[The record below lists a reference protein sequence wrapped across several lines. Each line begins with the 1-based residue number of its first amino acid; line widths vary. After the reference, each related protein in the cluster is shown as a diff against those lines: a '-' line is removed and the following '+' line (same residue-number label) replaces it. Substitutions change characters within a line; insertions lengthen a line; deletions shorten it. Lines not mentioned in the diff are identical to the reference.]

1 MTVIAGKVE
10 SDRIVIGSD
19 SQVTYGWQ
27 AKVGIDDSKLLVLQD
42 FIIGGAGH
50 LSHINYMQVFAEN
63 HRPLSSRK
71 RDVLE
76 FFVEFNEWADKKIKG
91 YESSNSW
98 LLAFDGRLISV
109 DHSLSTSYHEF
120 WAVGSGREY
129 ARTAMHLGHD
139 VRSAL
144 LVACELTVFCSEP
157 LHIHELV
164 LSPEQAATATE
175 ALDDPPVPSGKKR
188 KKK

>member
-19 SQVTYGWQ
+19 SLVSWGQ
-27 AKVGIDDSKLLVLQD
+27 AKSGIDDSKLFVLRD
-42 FIIGGAGH
+42 FIIGSAGYV
-50 LSHINYMQVFAEN
+50 SHINHMQLFAET

-71 RDVLE
+71 RDLLE

-91 YESSNSW
+91 FEPYNSW
-98 LLAFDGRLISV
+98 LIAFDGKLISV
-109 DHSLSTSYHEF
+109 ESDLSISYHEF

-144 LVACELTVFCSEP
+144 LVACELTIFCAEP
-157 LHIHELV
+157 LHIHELP
-164 LSPEQAATATE
+164 LSPEQAAVATVE
-175 ALDDPPVPSGKKR
+175 VDDPVPTKKR
-188 KKK
+188 KKR